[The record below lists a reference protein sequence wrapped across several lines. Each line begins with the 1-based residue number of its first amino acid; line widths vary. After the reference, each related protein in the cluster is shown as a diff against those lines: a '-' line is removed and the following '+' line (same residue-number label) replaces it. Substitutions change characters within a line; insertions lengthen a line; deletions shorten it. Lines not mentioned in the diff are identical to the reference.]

1 MSTEPTT
8 QLPASPPLPS
18 SDLLADLERRMDSAW
33 AEYIAAC
40 DKAAR
45 DRQAIDATVYRV
57 HGKWVA
63 LYCKLKQAKSAD
75 TEVSSGAKTT

>member
-1 MSTEPTT
+1 MSTEPTIR
-8 QLPASPPLPS
+8 LPASPPLSS

-33 AEYIAAC
+33 AEYISAC
-40 DKAAR
+40 EKAAR

-63 LYCKLKQAKSAD
+63 LFCKLKQAKSANNQA
-75 TEVSSGAKTT
+75 EP